1 MSHACEIG
9 EPGAVG
15 LQRGLGLGDSGGV
28 SVAIV
33 TCLQMPEEDV
43 DEELLMSALDDA
55 GLDAELVAWDDPEV
69 DWGSFDAAVLR
80 SPWNYIDDLHGF
92 LDWTVAAGTA
102 TTLYNPVEVVQWNT
116 HKGYLRDLARK
127 GVPVVPTAWLGVGER
142 IDLVDLMADRGWR
155 DVVAK
160 PVVGAGSFLT
170 DRITDPTAPPAVDFW
185 NRLLDNGEVMV
196 QPYLRSVEDYGE
208 RSLIWID
215 GQLTHAVR
223 KSPRLGDA
231 AEHVSEAL
239 PISRRE
245 RELAE
250 AVIADIPQSLL
261 YARID
266 LIRDDDDEPLLAELE
281 LVEPSLFLLQSP
293 EALRLLVDGIAAR
306 V

>member
-1 MSHACEIG
+1 
-9 EPGAVG
+9 
-15 LQRGLGLGDSGGV
+15 
-28 SVAIV
+28 VAIV

-43 DEELLMSALDDA
+43 DEQLLMSALDDA
-55 GLDAELVAWDDPEV
+55 GLDAELVAWDDPDV
-69 DWGSFDAAVLR
+69 DWASFDLAVLR

-102 TTLYNPVEVVQWNT
+102 TTLYNPVEVVHWNT
-116 HKGYLRDLARK
+116 HKGYLRDLARR
-127 GVPVVPTAWLGVGER
+127 GVPVVPTAWLGVGEQ
-142 IDLVDLMADRGWR
+142 IDLVDLMADRGWH

-196 QPYLRSVEDYGE
+196 QPYMRSVEDYGE

-231 AEHVSEAL
+231 EEHVSDAL

-245 RELAE
+245 RALAE
-250 AVIADIPQSLL
+250 AVVADIPQSLL

-266 LIRDDDDEPLLAELE
+266 LIRDDDQPLLAELE

-293 EALRLLVDGIAAR
+293 EALRLLVAGIAAR

>member
-1 MSHACEIG
+1 M
-9 EPGAVG
+9 
-15 LQRGLGLGDSGGV
+15 
-28 SVAIV
+28 AIV

-43 DEELLMSALDDA
+43 DEQLLMSALDDA
-55 GLDAELVAWDDPEV
+55 GLDAELVAWDDPDV
-69 DWGSFDAAVLR
+69 DWASFDLAVLR

-102 TTLYNPVEVVQWNT
+102 TTLYNPVEVVHWNT
-116 HKGYLRDLARK
+116 HKGYLRDLARR
-127 GVPVVPTAWLGVGER
+127 GVPVVPTAWLGVGEQ
-142 IDLVDLMADRGWR
+142 IDLVDLMADRGWH

-196 QPYLRSVEDYGE
+196 QPYMRSVEDYGE

-231 AEHVSEAL
+231 EEHVSDAL

-245 RELAE
+245 RALAE
-250 AVIADIPQSLL
+250 AVVADIPQSLL

-266 LIRDDDDEPLLAELE
+266 LIRDDDQPLLAELE

-293 EALRLLVDGIAAR
+293 EALRLLVAGIAAR

>member
-1 MSHACEIG
+1 M
-9 EPGAVG
+9 
-15 LQRGLGLGDSGGV
+15 

-43 DEELLMSALDDA
+43 DEQLLMAALDDA
-55 GLDAELVAWDDPEV
+55 GLDAHLVAWDDPDVE
-69 DWGSFDAAVLR
+69 WASFDVAVLR

-92 LDWTVAAGTA
+92 LDWTVAVGTA

-116 HKGYLRDLARK
+116 HKGYLRDLARR
-127 GVPVVPTAWLGVGER
+127 GVPVVPTAWLGVGEQ

-196 QPYLRSVEDYGE
+196 QPYMRSVEEYGE

-250 AVIADIPQSLL
+250 AVVADIPQSLL

-266 LIRDDDDEPLLAELE
+266 LIRDDDDQPLLAELE